1 MSSEQAPQSPTA
13 QGLDPKALA
22 YSLSLPHDRRLYRY
36 DIACSLAH
44 IRMLAR
50 QGIVPAHEAQAIARA
65 LEDIRAEMESG
76 AFPFRDELEDI
87 HLNIEARLYEK
98 VGEAAGHLHTA
109 RSRNDLIATDLR
121 LFVMDAC
128 RQAAAAVRRLQRA
141 IVDQA
146 EAHLDAV
153 MPGYTHLQRAQPVLL
168 SHHLMAY
175 FWMLERDRGRL
186 LDCRERADE
195 LPLGSG
201 ALAGVPYPIDREFLA
216 RELGFSRISAN
227 SVDAVSSRDFV
238 VEFIAAAAT
247 CLVHLSRLAEE
258 IVLWAGP
265 EYGFVELPPQFATG
279 SSIMPQKRNP
289 DLAELARAKAARVS
303 GHMAAMLALMKGLPL
318 AYNRDLQEDKV
329 PLFESAD
336 ALLATLDVFADM
348 LPALRFRRERMEAA
362 AADPFLLATDLA
374 DYLVRKGVP
383 FRRAY
388 QAVRELVAYAQAQ
401 GRGLRDLS
409 LEEYRRFSPHFAED
423 ALTLDARGAIE
434 ARDAPGGTATRRVR
448 EAIAMARKLME
459 EKA

>member
-1 MSSEQAPQSPTA
+1 MCAEQPPQSPTA
-13 QGLDPKALA
+13 QGLDPRALA
-22 YSLSLPHDRRLYRY
+22 YSASLQHDRRLYRY

-50 QGIVPAHEAQAIARA
+50 QGIVPQAEAEAIAGA
-65 LEDIRAEMESG
+65 LQEIRQEMEAG
-76 AFPFRDELEDI
+76 TFPFREELEDI

-98 VGEAAGHLHTA
+98 VGEAAGWLHTA
-109 RSRNDLIATDLR
+109 RSRNDLIAADLR

-128 RQAAAAVRRLQRA
+128 REAAAAVRRLQGA
-141 IVDQA
+141 IVAQA
-146 EAHLDAV
+146 EAHLDV
-153 MPGYTHLQRAQPVLL
+153 LMPGYTHLQHAQPVLL

-186 LDCRERADE
+186 LECRERADE

-201 ALAGVPYPIDREFLA
+201 ALAGVPYPIDRQALA
-216 RELGFSRISAN
+216 RELGFSRLSRN
-227 SVDAVSSRDFV
+227 SLDAVSSRDFV

-258 IVLWAGP
+258 IVLWASP
-265 EYGFVELPPQFATG
+265 QFAFLELPAPFATG

-303 GHMAAMLALMKGLPL
+303 GHLAAMLALLKGLPL
-318 AYNRDLQEDKV
+318 AYDRDLQEDKV

-336 ALLATLDVFADM
+336 ALLSTLDVFATM
-348 LPALRFRRERMEAA
+348 LPALRFRRERLEAA

-383 FRRAY
+383 FRRAH

-401 GRGLRDLS
+401 GRGLGELS
-409 LEEYRRFSPHFAED
+409 LEEYRRFSPHFEQD
-423 ALTLDARGAIE
+423 ALALDARAAVE
-434 ARDAPGGTATRRVR
+434 ARDVPGGTATRRVR
-448 EAIAMARKLME
+448 EAIAHAKRLLEAKE
-459 EKA
+459 